1 MAARSLN
8 DFPLTEN
15 FNLREFQCSCC
26 GQVKIHPKLVEMLQ
40 VLREKVGRPV
50 IITSGYRCP
59 SRNMAVGGAL
69 QSYHMRGMAAD
80 IKVPGVSISRLAQL
94 AESLGFNG
102 IGLYPGFVH
111 VDIRNGK
118 ARW

>member
-1 MAARSLN
+1 MAAGSLN

-40 VLREKVGRPV
+40 VLREKAGKPV

-59 SRNMAVGGAL
+59 SRNKAVGGAL

-80 IKVPGVSISRLAQL
+80 VKVPGVSVTRIAQL
-94 AESLGFNG
+94 AETQGFNG